1 MSRYL
6 FNTVFITVVGTAGTG
21 CFVLHVCISAGKTSI
36 PWGKIY
42 FSGYFYVI
50 DVQRRGYGDSHH
62 IIMVKLD
69 WIDTYRAILIPVM
82 GASLGLY
89 LMKQFMEQIN
99 NAFLEAA
106 K

>member
-6 FNTVFITVVGTAGTG
+6 FNTVFITVVGTAWTG

-50 DVQRRGYGDSHH
+50 DVQRRGYGDSH
-62 IIMVKLD
+62 LSSWSS
-69 WIDTYRAILIPVM
+69 WIGLTLIVLFLF
-82 GASLGLY
+82 GHGCIFGTLSDEAVYGTDQQRL
-89 LMKQFMEQIN
+89 
-99 NAFLEAA
+99 LEAA